1 VPLPLVLPLPLE
13 LPPMLPLPPAPD
25 EPLLPELPPLEPG
38 LVELPAPLPLGLL
51 GLEGEEDG
59 LLDDPAAEPEPLAP
73 PLLLLP
79 ASSRWQA
86 ATLKPTAVARIKAV
100 KVDCLRMMMLLI

>member
-1 VPLPLVLPLPLE
+1 MLPLPLE
-13 LPPMLPLPPAPD
+13 LPLPPMPLLPPAPD
-25 EPLLPELPPLEPG
+25 EPLPPELLPLEPG

-59 LLDDPAAEPEPLAP
+59 LLADPAAEPEPLAP
-73 PLLLLP
+73 LPLLLLP

-86 ATLKPTAVARIKAV
+86 ATLKPTAVARINAV

>member
-1 VPLPLVLPLPLE
+1 MPL
-13 LPPMLPLPPAPD
+13 LPPAPD
-25 EPLLPELPPLEPG
+25 EPLLPPELLLPLEPG

-59 LLDDPAAEPEPLAP
+59 LLADPAAEPEPLA

-86 ATLKPTAVARIKAV
+86 ATLKPTAVARINAV
-100 KVDCLRMMMLLI
+100 QVDCLRMMMLLI